1 MSISNWKKKKT
12 SDYPVK
18 MAQWIYASAHP
29 VCSKRTVMTNKIEKR
44 KKNIHTNIYT
54 HTYSDRKESK
64 VLYHCSEK
72 RLILTERIKEGF
84 RRQDTWKASWRKKD
98 LEGSEYGQVWIEK
111 DLEEKEEHHGNVQEA
126 CKLLSGLAGDDV
138 HLKMRF
144 KKKSRARDKN
154 ILYMW
159 NKIFFYDILLAMRA
173 ETADEGSKLLHLR
186 TYEECSSRFWCWSL
200 WWRLRDQLEG
210 NEIVPT
216 WEDESLV

>member
-1 MSISNWKKKKT
+1 MHIH
-12 SDYPVK
+12 
-18 MAQWIYASAHP
+18 AL
-29 VCSKRTVMTNKIEKR
+29 IE
-44 KKNIHTNIYT
+44 N
-54 HTYSDRKESK
+54 K

-72 RLILTERIKEGF
+72 RLILTKWLKKVSEDRI
-84 RRQDTWKASWRKKD
+84 
-98 LEGSEYGQVWIEK
+98 LEK
-111 DLEEKEEHHGNVQEA
+111 PLEEKRIWREWVWAGLDWERFGGEREHHGNVQEA

-173 ETADEGSKLLHLR
+173 EIPDERNKLLHLM

-210 NEIVPT
+210 NKIVPT